1 MDFQDDLFSKITKK
15 DSLSKI
21 GDFISDVLITTL
33 IVLMILKFIAFLFRL
48 IKKLIVYIVRLFG
61 KAFRFLIGTFK
72 KSNHSSGFTQT
83 PSQ

>member
-1 MDFQDDLFSKITKK
+1 MEFQDDLFSKITKR

-33 IVLMILKFIAFLFRL
+33 IVLMILKFIAFLFRS

-83 PSQ
+83 SSQ